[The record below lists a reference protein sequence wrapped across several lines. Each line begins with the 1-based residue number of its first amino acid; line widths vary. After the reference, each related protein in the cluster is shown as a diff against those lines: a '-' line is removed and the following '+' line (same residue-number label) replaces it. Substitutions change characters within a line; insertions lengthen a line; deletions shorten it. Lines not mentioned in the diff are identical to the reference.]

1 MKITKM
7 EITRMK
13 ITKMEIIRMK
23 SSHNDIKVTV
33 REYDQ
38 LRCTYDRRETTTAE
52 QASADFKRI

>member
-38 LRCTYDRRETTTAE
+38 L
-52 QASADFKRI
+52 